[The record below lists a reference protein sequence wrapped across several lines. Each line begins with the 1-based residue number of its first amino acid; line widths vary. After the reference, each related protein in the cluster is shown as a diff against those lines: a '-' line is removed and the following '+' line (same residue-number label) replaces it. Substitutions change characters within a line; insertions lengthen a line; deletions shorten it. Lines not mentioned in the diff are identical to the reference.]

1 MCETMPDTHQT
12 PTYLFSDYRNM
23 SVFMLKIFFR
33 VYLSFF
39 FKKKKENRDWSISTV

>member
-12 PTYLFSDYRNM
+12 PTYLFNDYRNM
-23 SVFMLKIFFR
+23 SVFMLKIFSH

-39 FKKKKENRDWSISTV
+39 FKKKRKKIEIRT